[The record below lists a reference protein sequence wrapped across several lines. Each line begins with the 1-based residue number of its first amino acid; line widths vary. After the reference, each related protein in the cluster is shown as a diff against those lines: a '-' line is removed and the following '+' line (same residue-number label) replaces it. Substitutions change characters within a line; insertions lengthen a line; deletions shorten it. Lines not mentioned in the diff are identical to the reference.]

1 MIGVYAHHHGSGHL
15 QRALSVAAAL
25 DDEVTILTS
34 AAVRDGANPDPE
46 RIRIL
51 QLPLDHD
58 GPGAV
63 SGPVDRALDPT
74 AGGRLHWAPFG
85 QAGLR
90 RRAAMLTEWID
101 EYQPAVM
108 WTDISVEITLA
119 TRLTG
124 TPVVSTVLPG
134 RRDDP
139 PHVLAHG
146 VCSALVAGWPRSA
159 GAPVP
164 AGATAPLIP
173 VGGVS
178 RFAGRDP
185 DPAARGRGRLRVLH
199 LRGSGG
205 EGDDP
210 RWAAVRG
217 ALDDVDWVQLGGPGG
232 RWVTDPWAELCSA
245 DVVISAAGQSSVAD
259 LAAADAF
266 VVAVP
271 EERPFDEQDATA
283 AQLERLGHG
292 AVVGRDAAVDDL
304 VHAVRQTLD
313 RSRSTPGVGSGL
325 RRSWEIDGAAER
337 LAGVL
342 NSVATGSGGSA
353 ADSPTA
359 ALSEDPLAAGSPITG
374 SPAAGSVEGPL
385 ADGSLTAASVGGVR

>member
-15 QRALSVAAAL
+15 QRAFSVAAAM

-34 AAVRDGANPDPE
+34 ATARDGMNPDPA

-63 SGPVDRALDPT
+63 SGPVDPAREPT
-74 AGGRLHWAPFG
+74 AGGRLHWAPLG

-90 RRAAMLTEWID
+90 RRTAMLTEWID
-101 EYQPAVM
+101 QHQPTVM
-108 WTDISVEITLA
+108 WTDISVEVTLVA
-119 TRLTG
+119 RLTG

-139 PHVLAHG
+139 PHALAHG
-146 VCSALVAGWPRSA
+146 VCSALVGGWPRSA

-178 RFAGRDP
+178 RYAGRDP
-185 DPAARGRGRLRVLH
+185 DPSARGHGRPRLLH

-205 EGDDP
+205 SVDDP
-210 RWAAVRG
+210 RWDAVRDQ
-217 ALDDVDWVQLGGPGG
+217 LHDVEWVQLGGPGG
-232 RWVTDPWAELCSA
+232 RWATDPWTELCSA

-271 EERPFDEQDATA
+271 EERPFAEQDATA

-292 AVVGRDAAVDDL
+292 AVVDREAPVADL
-304 VHAVRQTLD
+304 VRAVRQTLD
-313 RSRSTPGVGSGL
+313 RSRSTPGAGSGL

-337 LAGVL
+337 LATVV
-342 NSVATGSGGSA
+342 NSVSRG
-353 ADSPTA
+353 ADA
-359 ALSEDPLAAGSPITG
+359 
-374 SPAAGSVEGPL
+374 
-385 ADGSLTAASVGGVR
+385 VGAR